1 MFNEQLKKE
10 WPGLIQECDNLCED
24 LELPKV
30 SKNKLSKRDINN
42 ALQEKTRSVLIEK
55 MKTSSKMEDK
65 VEEAF
70 QRKEYFDNKVISEV
84 RAMFAARSGMFKCK
98 MNHRNDPQFKRD
110 LWFCDDCS
118 KGAVDTLSHVLI
130 CPAHQNLREGKDISC
145 DKDLAQYYLKVQ
157 LAREKAKK
165 C

>member
-1 MFNEQLKKE
+1 MEERISKRKLEFIDHIKESDDNTFVKKVFNEQLKKE

-55 MKTSSKMEDK
+55 MKTSTKMEDK

-84 RAMFAARSGMFKCK
+84 RAMFAARSGMF
-98 MNHRNDPQFKRD
+98 NSSN
-110 LWFCDDCS
+110 
-118 KGAVDTLSHVLI
+118 
-130 CPAHQNLREGKDISC
+130 
-145 DKDLAQYYLKVQ
+145 
-157 LAREKAKK
+157 AR
-165 C
+165 